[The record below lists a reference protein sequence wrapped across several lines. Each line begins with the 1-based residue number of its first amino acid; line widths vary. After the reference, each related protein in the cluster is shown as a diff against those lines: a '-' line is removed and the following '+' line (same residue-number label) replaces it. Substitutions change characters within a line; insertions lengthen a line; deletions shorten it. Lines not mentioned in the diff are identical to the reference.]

1 MQAISR
7 GLFTA
12 LQKHMDVYH
21 WILRVEHY
29 VGLGMSGFK
38 LVGHWL
44 HVPILCLMAAFAVYV
59 VAYHL
64 WCWRERGRLL
74 GATQYASTSHGLVEY
89 RRPHLLTFFTSL
101 PAPALIHHMRT
112 CTGTSGMA
120 PVLLCSCFTVPPLAA
135 PVCVCRV
142 VACACAVLRVRLND
156 G

>member
-21 WILRVEHY
+21 WMLRVEHY
-29 VGLGMSGFK
+29 VGLGVSGFK

-44 HVPILCLMAAFAVYV
+44 HVPILCLLAAFAVYA

-74 GATQYASTSHGLVEY
+74 DATQYASTSHGFVEY
-89 RRPHLLTFFTSL
+89 RLPHLLTFFTSSQR
-101 PAPALIHHMRT
+101 PH
-112 CTGTSGMA
+112 
-120 PVLLCSCFTVPPLAA
+120 
-135 PVCVCRV
+135 
-142 VACACAVLRVRLND
+142 
-156 G
+156 